1 MYYAASWMRQPI
13 PRYGGHMLTCRESQ
27 SRPQKPRSFRS
38 APRIQTAGLVGKP
51 SKTMA
56 KSDWLLKI
64 RSFHIQ
70 SLAHAHIQFLVPV
83 CESPRAVK
91 CSVNAADSYPVA
103 SRIPNLVSL
112 AVHLGKD
119 NSSFPSAI
127 ARVNWR
133 SQTQRFFFFKN
144 KLWRLG
150 TTLSPLAEYAAL
162 GTRLRESQLAGGCP
176 PVRNSSLVLLR
187 SFFTHYIGPFLD
199 HFNRTLLKKVFQAR
213 PFW

>member
-133 SQTQRFFFFKN
+133 SQTQRFFF
-144 KLWRLG
+144 LRISCDDWVRLCHRW
-150 TTLSPLAEYAAL
+150 PN
-162 GTRLRESQLAGGCP
+162 TRLWERDWESPNWQEAVHQSATLPLC
-176 PVRNSSLVLLR
+176 
-187 SFFTHYIGPFLD
+187 FYGPFSPI
-199 HFNRTLLKKVFQAR
+199 T
-213 PFW
+213 